1 MRLDER
7 QSSMGIS
14 YVCTIFFAASSRYVA
29 CPSLSGLKDSSS
41 SVSSAGHSATW
52 AILSGVELKC
62 DV

>member
-1 MRLDER
+1 
-7 QSSMGIS
+7 MGIS

-52 AILSGVELKC
+52 AILSGVKLKC